1 MMVINYVE
9 KGDAQVAQT
18 TALKGQ
24 FTEVAN

>member
-1 MMVINYVE
+1 MVINYVE